1 MADNFILDLDRNSH
15 KLECQNIA
23 KSVHSVSTWI
33 TSFKQFRRVENPWNL
48 VLYSFYYNEDVANPF
63 MFLFET
69 GLRSN
74 PHKAS
79 YNAKSTSQINQ
90 FSLFFLAF
98 IFLRQKVHWTF
109 KTLVSH
115 WKNIP
120 RQDSQILCNIELFIS

>member
-1 MADNFILDLDRNSH
+1 MADNFILGLDRNSQ

-23 KSVHSVSTWI
+23 RSIHFVSTWI

-79 YNAKSTSQINQ
+79 YNAKSTS
-90 FSLFFLAF
+90 
-98 IFLRQKVHWTF
+98 
-109 KTLVSH
+109 
-115 WKNIP
+115 
-120 RQDSQILCNIELFIS
+120 